1 MFKFKYFVM
10 KKNYSF
16 FLLTVGFLFGF
27 ALASH
32 AQISQGGTPPSFE
45 NAVTNDFDHQVLQA
59 PDMDKIRNED
69 MLEDAAGGP
78 GPRRMGVSVIVN
90 KGIDDAGTWTELPG
104 GGKIWRL
111 ELEAPGALAL
121 GVYYDDFFIPEG
133 GKLFLYNDNRNQVI
147 GAYTAQNNP
156 KEHLFSTEFIQ
167 GDKVVLEYYQ
177 PAEVTKRAHIH
188 ISELAYAYRDIDFN
202 IKNDRDAWWCMIDVA
217 CEEGDDWQNQ
227 IKGVARISIKIGYN
241 YYWCSGSLINNT
253 NNDRTPY
260 FLTASHCGE
269 GASASDLNQ
278 WIFYFNYQASTCNGT
293 ATGYN
298 SMSGCQLK
306 AKDPSHADNGSDF
319 YLVEFN
325 NNIPDFF
332 DVFYNGWNRTN
343 SNEDAGNGVSI
354 HHPAGDIK
362 KISTYNTPLMSSTF
376 WNGLP
381 SHWRVT
387 WAQTVNGRSIVQG
400 GSSGSPIF
408 DSNGLIMG
416 DLTGGYASNS
426 CTNPSP
432 AFYGKIWYSWDHNGT
447 TPSTRLK
454 DWLDPGNT
462 GREKL
467 PGISWQ
473 IIPPTADF
481 TADTTEIIQS
491 DTVWFTDQSEPG
503 ILSWDWDFT
512 GGVPDSSTV
521 QNPYTVYYDTGY
533 FDVSLTVTNADGTD
547 TETKTAYIHVSPMAP
562 PTPDFDA
569 DNTVI
574 APGGKV
580 HFTDLS
586 TGDPNSWYWEFE
598 GASPSS
604 STLQNPL
611 TRYSSV
617 GTYKV
622 KLVVTNW
629 GGSDSL
635 IRENYITVTNEMPEA
650 DFEASN
656 NNIMMGDSINFT
668 DMSTGSTP
676 TRWYWSFPGA
686 VPDTSNEQNPQNI
699 VYPQAGLFTVSLKV
713 ENGVGESTATKEN
726 YIHVDWVGIISDI
739 DNRFDILPNP
749 NKGNFSVV
757 TGKKITGRAT
767 VKIFNYNGTLVFDK
781 RYDNI
786 ENAIKV
792 NLTGQPAGTYLLKI
806 ICGDD
811 ELSGKFTLIK

>member
-1 MFKFKYFVM
+1 M
-10 KKNYSF
+10 KKVF
-16 FLLTVGFLFGF
+16 PLIVLTFCFITGFTLV
-27 ALASH
+27 SN

-45 NAVTNDFDHQVLQA
+45 YSVTDNFDHQILQA
-59 PDMDKIRNED
+59 PDMEKIRNED
-69 MLEDAAGGP
+69 MLEEAAGGP

-90 KGIDDAGTWTELPG
+90 KGMDNAGTWTKLPD

-121 GVYYDDFFIPEG
+121 GVYYDNFYIPEG
-133 GKLFLYNDNRNQVI
+133 GKLFLYNDNKNQVI
-147 GAYTAQNNP
+147 GAYTSVNNP
-156 KEHLFSTEFIQ
+156 KENLFSTQFVQ
-167 GDKVVLEYYQ
+167 GDKVILEYYQ
-177 PAEVTKRAHIH
+177 PQSVTEKAHIH
-188 ISELAYAYRDIDFN
+188 VSELAYAYRDIDFM
-202 IKNDRDAWWCMIDVA
+202 IKGDRDAWWCMIDVA
-217 CEEGDDWQNQ
+217 CEEGDGWENQ
-227 IKGVARISIKIGYN
+227 IKGIARISIKIGYN

-253 NNDRTPY
+253 DNDRTPY

-278 WIFYFNYQASTCNGT
+278 WIFYFNYQATTCNGT
-293 ATGYN
+293 ASGYN
-298 SMSGCQLK
+298 SMSGCQFK
-306 AKDPSHADNGSDF
+306 ANDPSHADAGSDF

-325 NNIPDFF
+325 NNIPDFY

-343 SNEDAGNGVSI
+343 SNEDAGNGVGI

-362 KISTYNTPLMSSTF
+362 KISTYTTPLTSSTF

-381 SHWRVT
+381 SHWRLT
-387 WAQTVNGRSIVQG
+387 WAQTVNGRSIMQG
-400 GSSGSPIF
+400 GSSGSPVF

-432 AFYGKIWYSWDHNGT
+432 AYYGKMWYSWDQNGN

-481 TADTTEIIQS
+481 TADTTEVMQS

-503 ILSWDWDFT
+503 ILSWDWEFT
-512 GGVPDSSTV
+512 GGDPDSSDQ
-521 QNPYTVYYDTGY
+521 QNPYSVYYDTGY

-547 TETKTAYIHVSPMAP
+547 TETKTSYIHVIPMAP
-562 PTPDFDA
+562 PTPDFEA

-574 APGGKV
+574 APGDKV

-586 TGDPNSWYWEFE
+586 TGDPTSWYWEFE
-598 GASPSS
+598 GASPST

-611 TRYSSV
+611 VRYSSL
-617 GTYKV
+617 GTFKV
-622 KLVVTNW
+622 KLVATNW

-635 IRENYITVTNEMPEA
+635 IRENYITVTNELPEA
-650 DFEASN
+650 DFQADN
-656 NNIMMGDSINFT
+656 TNIMMGDSVNFT

-676 TRWYWSFPGA
+676 TQWYWSFQGA

-699 VYPQAGLFTVSLKV
+699 VYPQAGLYTVTLKV
-713 ENGVGESTATKEN
+713 ENGVGESTVTKEN
-726 YIHVDWVGIISDI
+726 YIHVDWVGIKNSVE
-739 DNRFDILPNP
+739 NHFNILPNP
-749 NKGNFSVV
+749 NNGLFTVIFD
-757 TGKKITGRAT
+757 KKIENSLT
-767 VKIFNYNGTLVFDK
+767 VKVFDNNATEVFNEK
-781 RYDNI
+781 FDNI
-786 ENAIKV
+786 DDRITIDLRNKP
-792 NLTGQPAGTYLLKI
+792 TGVYLLRI
-806 ICGDD
+806 ENGDVKY
-811 ELSGKFTLIK
+811 SGKITIVK